1 MTKKISQILLL
12 LSMVISLVGA
22 IYIALVHHAYM
33 ISFCFVV
40 AAVLL
45 MLRYQ
50 LPNKKKKDRKRAK
63 QKIPLGTKGRT
74 SILSC

>member
-45 MLRYQ
+45 MLCYQ
-50 LPNKKKKDRKRAK
+50 LPNKKKKD
-63 QKIPLGTKGRT
+63 
-74 SILSC
+74 

>member
-45 MLRYQ
+45 KTYPVR
-50 LPNKKKKDRKRAK
+50 KKKRCSNPFPPKYVTLNTNKPANNPCIR
-63 QKIPLGTKGRT
+63 
-74 SILSC
+74 